1 MIILDTNV
9 ISEPLKLNPNPKVI
23 EWLDDQ
29 DPSRLF
35 VTAITQAE
43 MEYGL
48 WNLPTGKKRAN
59 LHNAITE
66 LFEVDFRGR
75 ILPFDTKAALMF
87 GGQIAAARQ
96 SGRAVSD
103 LDGMI
108 AAIAI
113 SNDRCPVATRD
124 ASPFEAMKIEVI
136 DPWKGAGM

>member
-9 ISEPLKLNPNPKVI
+9 ISEPLRPNPDPKVI

-29 DPSRLF
+29 DQSRLF

-48 WNLPTGKKRAN
+48 WNMPNGKRRAN

-66 LFEVDFRGR
+66 LFEVDFQGR
-75 ILPFDTKAALMF
+75 ILPFDSMAALMF
-87 GGQIAAARQ
+87 GGHISTARK
-96 SGRAVSD
+96 SGKAVSD
-103 LDGMI
+103 MDGMI

-113 SNDRCPVATRD
+113 SNDRCPIATRD
-124 ASPFEAMKIEVI
+124 TGPYLAMNVEVI
-136 DPWKGAGM
+136 NPWA

>member
-9 ISEPLKLNPNPKVI
+9 ISEPLKPNPDPKVI
-23 EWLDDQ
+23 DWLDDQ

-35 VTAITQAE
+35 VTAITQVE

-48 WNLPTGKKRAN
+48 WSLPNGRKRAS

-75 ILPFDTKAALMF
+75 ILPFDTMAALMF
-87 GGQIAAARQ
+87 GGHIATVRQ
-96 SGRAVSD
+96 SGKAVSD
-103 LDGMI
+103 MDGMI

-113 SNDRCPVATRD
+113 SNDRCPIATRD
-124 ASPFEAMKIEVI
+124 ASPFEAMKVEVI
-136 DPWKGAGM
+136 NPWA